1 MDKGDE
7 ILATALS
14 VWSGYDSIYEHFYQ
28 VMEAGTGE
36 NFGRTRHHLHAA
48 IESWTSEQRLE
59 MIKLHLDAQ
68 CGGLD
73 NAGPADVAPFEVAVP
88 RLLQINGIVGFYKV
102 PRAFIHLYVHAHL
115 FKALELQGPL
125 DLLDDFIDALSPQ

>member
-1 MDKGDE
+1 MPKSDE

-14 VWSGYDSIYEHFYQ
+14 VWSGYDSIYEHFYY
-28 VMEAGTGE
+28 VMEASTGE
-36 NFGRTRHHLHAA
+36 NFGRTRQHLYAA

-59 MIKLHLDAQ
+59 MIKLHLDVL

-73 NAGPADVAPFEVAVP
+73 KAGPADVAPFEVPVP

-115 FKALELQGPL
+115 FKALDLDGPL
-125 DLLDDFIDALSPQ
+125 DLLDGFIDTLSPQ